1 MYFFHIY
8 KIYLYYITLYLGGI
22 LQYFLFLI
30 LISAIVVL
38 YLYFDQKLAKTRKQ
52 LMITSNQLR
61 TLKNQYRSSIA
72 KTINIRYITPSSQ
85 TGITNN
91 GAELFSAP
99 SLDSP
104 KLSKLSIKMEV
115 KILDSAIVENSTW
128 FYVVIP
134 IDSNINCRG
143 WINKRDFSTLYSDS
157 SNISTI

>member
-1 MYFFHIY
+1 MYFFHFN
-8 KIYLYYITLYLGGI
+8 KIYLYCITLYLGGI

-30 LISAIVVL
+30 LISAIVVV

-61 TLKNQYRSSIA
+61 NLKAQYKSSLA
-72 KTINIRYITPSSQ
+72 KTVNIQYIIPSSQ

-99 SLDSP
+99 TLDSP
-104 KLSKLSIKMEV
+104 KLNKLTIKMEV
-115 KILDSAIVENSTW
+115 KILDSAIVDNSTW
-128 FYVVIP
+128 FYVAIP

-143 WINKRDFSTLYSDS
+143 WINKKDFSSLYSS
-157 SNISTI
+157 SNDITTS